1 MPKPN
6 HDFLKSWGVIIATVL
21 VNVGMF
27 IARDG
32 RLHGD
37 VKNLMAKVEALNDFK
52 SAYTVKVDSILEK
65 IRSVK

>member
-6 HDFLKSWGVIIATVL
+6 HDFLKTWGVIIATAL
-21 VNVGMF
+21 VNIGMF

-32 RLHGD
+32 RLQED
-37 VKNLMAKVEALNDFK
+37 VKNLIAEVRSLNDFK